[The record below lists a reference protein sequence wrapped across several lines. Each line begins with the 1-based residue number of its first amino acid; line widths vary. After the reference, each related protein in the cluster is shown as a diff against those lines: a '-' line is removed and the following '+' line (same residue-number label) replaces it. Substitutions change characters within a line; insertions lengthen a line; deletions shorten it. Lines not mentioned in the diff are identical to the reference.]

1 MACEG
6 SSGGVGTPET
16 PPKQGCCTPEKSAA
30 NLRCVVRDSPL
41 TPANYVVDRPVRV
54 ARSGSTDG
62 MIELAGGAFSVGTD
76 FELAYPDD
84 GETPPCRVT
93 LDPFWMD
100 ETSVTVSAFAAFV
113 DDTGYV
119 TEAERFG
126 WSFVFHLHLAK
137 KYVQKL
143 KREQDVA
150 GTPWWIAVPGA
161 RWDRPFGEGSNVK
174 ALQDHPVTHVSWN
187 DANAFALWAGK
198 RLPTEAE
205 WEFASRGGVSDRM
218 FWWGDALEPRKQH
231 RMNVWQGSFPMENS
245 AADGYVGT
253 CPVLAFNPNPYG
265 LWNMLGNV
273 WEWTAD
279 WWQRDRPAEAIH
291 PRGPIPEDEA
301 DHEAIR
307 PRDGFTHKTQK
318 GGSYLCHASYC
329 HRYRLG
335 ARTANTPDSSTTN
348 NGFRCVRDV

>member
-6 SSGGVGTPET
+6 SSDPASPGTT
-16 PPKQGCCTPEKSAA
+16 PVKSCCTPAKAA
-30 NLRCVVRDSPL
+30 ADLRCAVVDTPL
-41 TPANYVVDRPVRV
+41 RPDNYVVHRPVRV
-54 ARSGSTDG
+54 ARTGPTDG
-62 MIELAGGAFSVGTD
+62 MVEMVGGAFEVGTT
-76 FELAYPDD
+76 FEKAYPDD
-84 GETPPCRVT
+84 GETPPRRVT
-93 LDPFWMD
+93 IDPYWID
-100 ETSVTVSAFAAFV
+100 ETSVTVEQFSRFIE
-113 DDTGYV
+113 DMGYV

-126 WSFVFHLHLAK
+126 WSFVFHLHLSK

-143 KREQDVA
+143 KRDQDVA

-161 RWDRPFGEGSNVK
+161 RWDRPFGDTSNVK
-174 ALQDHPVTHVSWN
+174 NLQDHPVTHVSWN
-187 DANAFALWAGK
+187 DANAYAAWAGK

-205 WEFASRGGVSDRM
+205 WEFASRGGVSGRT

-231 RMNVWQGSFPMENS
+231 RMNVWQGKFPIENS

-253 CPVLAFNPNPYG
+253 CPVRAFKPNPYG

-279 WWQRDRPAEAIH
+279 WWQKERPPEATNPTGPVPDAE
-291 PRGPIPEDEA
+291 
-301 DHEAIR
+301 DHQDTMR
-307 PRDGFTHKTQK
+307 PREGFTHKTQK

-335 ARTANTPDSSTTN
+335 ARTANMPDSSTTN
-348 NGFRCVRDV
+348 SGFRCVRDL